1 MPPVVAAIAAVAA
14 WTVTVAGVSIAA
26 GSILIGVIVST
37 GLTLA
42 AQAIIGRPKSL
53 LDRGQTVSFRSPAAA
68 AQIVYG
74 ETRVSG
80 PIVFMATSG
89 FGNATDN
96 KFLWVSVALAG
107 HEVESIG
114 DVYLNDEVVQ
124 FDTEES
130 GTISYADSAFTWP
143 YLGGAQGR
151 ASTAPAGGLRDW
163 AWVLKRLGTYDQPVQ
178 ANVAMGKPS
187 LALTAITPADTFKGI
202 AYLAGTFCHK
212 PDKFPSGPPNMS
224 AIVKGRK
231 VYDPRVGA
239 HDIDDPTTWE
249 WSDNP
254 ALCLADYL
262 RGCPMLVAAGVVKRP
277 YGIGASDN
285 AIDWDSVIEAAN
297 ICDESIPFSGGTQKR
312 YTCNGTI
319 DTDVSPKNAIPAIAS
334 SMAGSVAYSGGLW
347 KIYAGAYRTPT
358 VSLDEND
365 QCGPAKTQARRARR
379 DLFNGIKGKF
389 RGPASFYQTTDF
401 PNVSSAAFI
410 EQDNGEEIW
419 QEVELPFTDN
429 AATCQRIAKID
440 LYRNRSQIIT
450 ERTFKLSAL
459 GTQVGDVIL
468 LTDARKGWNEKPFEI
483 TRWSLRMDRDSSGA
497 PAMVIDMTLA
507 ETSAAIYDWDASEE
521 QLLREQPS
529 TNLPRPW
536 VVAVPGAPGIVESL
550 YSTRD
555 GSGVKT
561 RVTLSWVDAGEGY
574 FLDYIPEFK
583 PTAETDWQPLPAVTG
598 TSISIDDVAAGVYD
612 FRVKT
617 RNTLGVSS
625 EYSTSLGL
633 TVYGLGAAP
642 SALAGLG
649 IQPLGNQA
657 VLAWDQAL
665 DLDVRE
671 GGKIEFRHSPAL
683 SGVTWANSTQI
694 REAVSGQQ
702 SYANVPLKAG
712 TYIVRPVDS
721 SGIPG
726 ETTSVTTKQASING
740 FAALSGSPVTEE
752 TSFAGTHSGT
762 VGSGS
767 VLKLAN
773 SQLWDDIPDLDALGT
788 NIDETGGI
796 SESGVYTFANAYDFG
811 SVTRAR
817 LTSKIAAS
825 ITSIL
830 SNIDDIEALIDDWD
844 SFDGD
849 QTGGQADAW
858 VEYRQTDD
866 DPSGSPTWTSWQRLD
881 TAEVE
886 CRGVQFRA
894 QLRSYDTAYN
904 IEITTLQVAAESRS

>member
-1 MPPVVAAIAAVAA
+1 MPPVVAAVAAVISA
-14 WTVTVAGVSIAA
+14 
-26 GSILIGVIVST
+26 IGVGAATAAIVAEIVVGIALS
-37 GLTLA
+37 A
-42 AQAIIGRPKSL
+42 ALGEASKAIAGKPKSL
-53 LDRGQTVSFRSPAAA
+53 NDRGQTIAFRSPAAA

-80 PIVFMATSG
+80 PIVFMSTTGYNSE
-89 FGNATDN
+89 TDN
-96 KFLWVSVALAG
+96 RFLWISVALAG
-107 HEVESIG
+107 HEVEAIG
-114 DVYLNDEVVQ
+114 DVFFSDEVVQ
-124 FDTEES
+124 FDTEAS
-130 GTISYADSAFTWP
+130 GTASGAYSL
-143 YLGGAQGR
+143 LGGAQGT
-151 ASTAPAGGLRDW
+151 ASSSPAGGLRNH
-163 AWVLKRLGTYDQPVQ
+163 AWIIKRLGTFDQAPP
-178 ANVAMGKPS
+178 ANAR
-187 LALTAITPADTFKGI
+187 AIRWISDLIAASDSFKGI
-202 AYLAGTFCHK
+202 AAIHGTFAHNN
-212 PDKFPSGPPNMS
+212 DKFPSGPPNMS
-224 AIVKGRK
+224 AVVKGRK
-231 VYDPRVGA
+231 VYDPRIGA
-239 HDIDDPTTWE
+239 HSINDPTTWE

-262 RGCPMLVAAGVVKRP
+262 RGVPMLVAAGVVKRP
-277 YGIGASDN
+277 YGIGADDS
-285 AIDWDSVIEAAN
+285 AIDWDSVIAAAN
-297 ICDESIPFSGGTQKR
+297 ICDEPISYSGGTQKR
-312 YTCNGTI
+312 YTCNGSI

-347 KIYAGAYRTPT
+347 KIYAGAYKTPT
-358 VSLDEND
+358 VSLDESH

-379 DLFNGIKGKF
+379 DLFNSIKGKF

-401 PNVSSAAFI
+401 PNVSSATFV

-419 QEVELPFTDN
+419 NEVELPFTDN
-429 AATCQRIAKID
+429 AATCQRIAKIE
-440 LYRNRSQIIT
+440 LYRNRSQIVT

-468 LTDARKGWNEKPFEI
+468 LSDARKGWSEKPFEI

-497 PAMVIDMTLA
+497 PAMVIDMTLV
-507 ETSAAIYDWDASEE
+507 ETSSAVYNWDATEE
-521 QLLREQPS
+521 RLLAEQPA

-536 VVAVPGAPGIVESL
+536 VVAVPGSPAIVESL

-561 RVTLSWVDAGEGY
+561 RVTLSWADAGEGY

-583 PTAETDWQPLPAVTG
+583 PSADSTWQPLPAVTG
-598 TSISIDDVAAGVYD
+598 TSISIEDVAAGLYD

-657 VLAWDQAL
+657 VLAWGQSA

-671 GGKIEFRHSPAL
+671 GGRIEFRHSPAF

-712 TYIVRPVDS
+712 TYVVRAVDS
-721 SGIPG
+721 SGIAGP
-726 ETTSVTTKQASING
+726 ESSVSSKQASVNG
-740 FAALSGSPVTEE
+740 FSALSGSPVTEE
-752 TSFAGTHSGT
+752 TSFSGTHSNT

-767 VLKLAN
+767 ALKLAN
-773 SQLWDDIPDLDALGT
+773 SLLWDDIADLDALGT

-796 SESGVYTFANAYDFG
+796 AASGTYTFANAYDFG
-811 SVTRAR
+811 AVTRAR
-817 LTSKIAAS
+817 LTSKVSAT

-830 SNIDDIEALIDDWD
+830 SNIDDIAALIDDWD
-844 SFDGD
+844 SFDGNQD
-849 QTGGQADAW
+849 GGQADAW
-858 VEYRQTDD
+858 VEFRQTDD
-866 DPSGSPTWTSWQRLD
+866 NPAGSPTWSAWMRLD

-886 CRGVQFRA
+886 CRAVQFRA

-904 IEITTLQVAAESRS
+904 IELTTLQVAAEQRS

>member
-26 GSILIGVIVST
+26 GSIIIGVIVST

-53 LDRGQTVSFRSPAAA
+53 LDRGQTVSFRSAAAA

-74 ETRVSG
+74 ETRISG
-80 PIVFMATSG
+80 PIIFMATSG
-89 FGNATDN
+89 YGSATDN
-96 KFLWVSVALAG
+96 KLLWVSVALAG
-107 HEVESIG
+107 HEVDSIG
-114 DVYLNDEVVQ
+114 DVYIGDEIVQ
-124 FDTEES
+124 FDTESS
-130 GTISYADSAFTWP
+130 GTTSFADGSLSWP
-143 YLGGAQGR
+143 YLGGAQGT
-151 ASTAPAGGLRDW
+151 ASTAPAGGLRQW
-163 AWVLKRLGTYDQPVQ
+163 AWVLKRTGTHDQPVQ
-178 ANVAMGKPS
+178 WNVSAGRIPQ
-187 LALTAITPADTFKGI
+187 AAITPADTFKGV
-202 AYLAGTFCHK
+202 AYLAGTFLHK

-231 VYDPRVGA
+231 VYDPRNGA
-239 HDIDDPTTWE
+239 HDINDPLTWS

-277 YGIGASDN
+277 YGIGADDA

-297 ICDESIPFSGGTQKR
+297 ICDEPVAFSGGTQKR

-319 DTDVSPKNAIPAIAS
+319 DTDVSPKNALPAIAS

-358 VSLDEND
+358 VSLDESD

-379 DLFNGIKGKF
+379 DLFNGVKGKF
-389 RGPASFYQTTDF
+389 RGPASFFQTTDF
-401 PNVSSAAFI
+401 PSVSSATFI
-410 EQDNGEEIW
+410 DQDNGEEIW

-429 AATCQRIAKID
+429 AAMCQRIAKID
-440 LYRNRSQIIT
+440 LFRNRSQIVT

-468 LTDARKGWNEKPFEI
+468 LSDARKGWTSKPFEI

-521 QLLREQPS
+521 QLLREQPA

-561 RVTLSWVDAGEGY
+561 RVTLSWSASGEGY
-574 FLDYIPEFK
+574 FLDYIAEFK
-583 PTAETDWQPLPAVTG
+583 PSAETEWQPLPAVTG

-633 TVYGLGAAP
+633 TVYGLGAPPA
-642 SALAGLG
+642 ALAGLG

-657 VLAWDQAL
+657 VLAWDQSA

-683 SGVTWANSTQI
+683 TGVTWANSTQI

-712 TYIVRPVDS
+712 TYVVRPVDS
-721 SGIPG
+721 SGIAGP
-726 ETTSVTTKQASING
+726 ETSVTTKQASVNG
-740 FAALSGSPVTEE
+740 FTALSGSPVTEE
-752 TSFAGTHSGT
+752 TAFSGT
-762 VGSGS
+762 KTNTVGGGS

-773 SQLWDDIPDLDALGT
+773 SLLWDDIADLDALGT
-788 NIDETGGI
+788 TIDETGGI
-796 SESGVYTFANAYDFG
+796 SASGSYTFTNAYDFG
-811 SVTRAR
+811 AVTRAR
-817 LTSKIAAS
+817 LTSKISAS

-830 SNIDDIEALIDDWD
+830 SNIDDIAALIDDWD
-844 SFDGD
+844 SFDGNQD
-849 QTGGQADAW
+849 GGQADAW

-866 DPSGSPTWTSWQRLD
+866 NPGGSPVWTSWQRLD

-886 CRGVQFRA
+886 CRAVQFRA

-904 IEITTLQVAAESRS
+904 IEITTLQVAAEQRS

>member
-1 MPPVVAAIAAVAA
+1 MPPVIAAIAAVAA
-14 WTVTVAGVSIAA
+14 WTITVAGTSIAV
-26 GSILIGVIVST
+26 GSIIVGTVIST
-37 GLTLA
+37 GLSLA
-42 AQAIIGRPKSL
+42 AQALMGRPKSL
-53 LDRGQTVSFRSPAAA
+53 SDRGQTVPFRAAA
-68 AQIVYG
+68 AAAPIIFG

-80 PIVFMATSG
+80 PIVFMATTGYGSE
-89 FGNATDN
+89 NDN
-96 KFLWVSVALAG
+96 RYLWISVALAG
-107 HEVESIG
+107 HEVDSIG
-114 DVYLNDEVVQ
+114 DIYFGDEVVQ
-124 FDTEES
+124 FDTEAS
-130 GTISYADSAFTWP
+130 GQTSFANGARYMNLI
-143 YLGGAQGR
+143 GGAKG
-151 ASTAPAGGLRDW
+151 SGSDAPAGGLRGM
-163 AWVLKRLGTYDQPVQ
+163 AWVIPRLGTYDQAPP
-178 ANVAMGKPS
+178 ANAR
-187 LALTAITPADTFKGI
+187 AIPWISDLISASDTFKGI
-202 AYLAGTFCHK
+202 ACLHGTFAHNN
-212 PDKFPSGPPNMS
+212 DKFPSGPPNMS
-224 AIVKGRK
+224 AVVRGAK
-231 VYDPRVGA
+231 VYDPRDPA
-239 HDIDDPTTWE
+239 QDINDPTTWT
-249 WSDNP
+249 WSNNP
-254 ALCLADYL
+254 ALCLAHYL

-277 YGIGASDN
+277 YGIGAADS
-285 AIDWDSVIEAAN
+285 AIDWDAVIEAAN
-297 ICDESIPFSGGTQKR
+297 ICDEPVSYSGGTQKR

-319 DTDVSPKNAIPAIAS
+319 DSDVPPKDAIKALAS
-334 SMAGSVAYSGGLW
+334 AMAGTVAYSGGLW
-347 KIYAGAYRTPT
+347 KIFAGAYRTPT
-358 VSLDEND
+358 VSLDESD

-379 DLFNGIKGKF
+379 DLFNGVKGKF

-401 PNVSSAAFI
+401 PSISSAIFVG
-410 EQDNGEEIW
+410 QDNDEEIW
-419 QEVELPFTDN
+419 QDVELPFTDN
-429 AATCQRIAKID
+429 AAMCQRIAKID
-440 LYRNRSQIIT
+440 LYRNRSQIVT

-459 GTQVGDVIL
+459 GTQVGDVIRL
-468 LTDARKGWNEKPFEI
+468 SDTRKGWDEKTFEI
-483 TRWSLRMDRDSSGA
+483 MRWVLRMDRDENGL

-507 ETSAAIYDWDASEE
+507 ETSSAIYDWDASEE
-521 QLLREQPS
+521 RLLAEQPA

-536 VVAVPGAPGIVESL
+536 VVAPPGAPGIVESL

-561 RVTLSWVDAGEGY
+561 RVTLSWSAAGEGY

-583 PTAETDWQPLPAVTG
+583 PATDTEWQALPAVTG

-617 RNTLGVSS
+617 RNSLGVSS

-642 SALAGLG
+642 SALTGLG

-657 VLAWDQAL
+657 VLAWDQSI

-671 GGKIEFRHSPAL
+671 GGRIEFRHSPAT

-726 ETTSVTTKQASING
+726 ATTSVTTKQASVNG
-740 FAALSGSPVTEE
+740 FTALSGSPVTEE

-762 VGSGS
+762 VGGGS

-773 SQLWDDIPDLDALGT
+773 SLLWDDIADLDALGT

-796 SESGVYTFANAYDFG
+796 ASTGVYTFANAYDFG
-811 SVTRAR
+811 AVTRAR
-817 LTSKIAAS
+817 LTSKVSAT

-830 SNIDDIEALIDDWD
+830 SNIDDIAALIDDWD

-866 DPSGSPTWTSWQRLD
+866 NPSGSPTWSSWMRLD

-886 CRGVQFRA
+886 CRAVQFRA

-904 IEITTLQVAAESRS
+904 IEITTLQVAAEQRS

>member
-1 MPPVVAAIAAVAA
+1 MPPVVAAVAAALTAIGVGAATAVIAAEIIV
-14 WTVTVAGVSIAA
+14 
-26 GSILIGVIVST
+26 SILISQGLNLIIAST
-37 GLTLA
+37 
-42 AQAIIGRPKSL
+42 REKPKSL
-53 LDRGQTVSFRSPAAA
+53 NDRGQTVAFRSPAAA
-68 AQIVYG
+68 AQIIYG
-74 ETRVSG
+74 QTRVSG
-80 PIVFMATSG
+80 PIIFMSTTGYSQE
-89 FGNATDN
+89 TDN
-96 KFLWVSVALAG
+96 RYLWISVALAG
-107 HEVESIG
+107 HEVEEIG
-114 DVYLNDEVVQ
+114 DVLFADEVVT

-130 GTISYADSAFTWP
+130 GTTSAANGARF
-143 YLGGAQGR
+143 YNLIGGAQGT
-151 ASTAPAGGLRDW
+151 SGSAPAGGLRGM
-163 AWVLKRLGTYDQPVQ
+163 AWVIKRLGTYDQAPP
-178 ANVAMGKPS
+178 ANARAIPWIS
-187 LALTAITPADTFKGI
+187 DLITASDSFKGI
-202 AYLAGTFCHK
+202 AAIHGTFAHNN
-212 PDKFPSGPPNMS
+212 DKFPSGPPNMS
-224 AIVKGRK
+224 AVVKGRK

-239 HDIDDPTTWE
+239 HDINDPTTWE

-262 RGCPMLVAAGVVKRP
+262 RGVPMLVAAGVIKRP
-277 YGIGASDN
+277 YGIGAEDT

-297 ICDESIPFSGGTQKR
+297 ICDEPISYSGGTQKR

-319 DTDVSPKNAIPAIAS
+319 DSDVSPKNALPAIAS
-334 SMAGSVAYSGGLW
+334 AMAGSVAYSGGLW
-347 KIYAGAYRTPT
+347 KIYAGAYKTPT
-358 VSLDEND
+358 VSLDEDD

-379 DLFNGIKGKF
+379 DLFNGVKGKF
-389 RGPASFYQTTDF
+389 RGPASYYQTTDF
-401 PNVSSAAFI
+401 PNVSSDTFI
-410 EQDNGEEIW
+410 AQDNGEEIW
-419 QEVELPFTDN
+419 NEVELPFTDN
-429 AATCQRIAKID
+429 AAMCQRIAKIE
-440 LYRNRSQIIT
+440 LYRNRSQIVT

-468 LTDARKGWNEKPFEI
+468 LSDARKGWNEKPFEI

-497 PAMVIDMTLA
+497 PAMVIDMTLI
-507 ETSAAIYDWDASEE
+507 ETSSAVYDWDASEE
-521 QLLREQPS
+521 RLLAEQPA

-536 VVAVPGAPGIVESL
+536 VVAVPGAPAIVESL

-561 RVTLSWVDAGEGY
+561 RVTLSWSEAGEGY

-583 PTAETDWQPLPAVTG
+583 ASSSSTWQPLPAVTG
-598 TSISIDDVAAGVYD
+598 TSITIEDVAAGTYD

-633 TVYGLGAAP
+633 TVYGLGAPPA
-642 SALAGLG
+642 AITGLG

-657 VLAWDQAL
+657 VLAWDQSA

-671 GGKIEFRHSPAL
+671 GGKIEFRHSPAT

-712 TYIVRPVDS
+712 TYVIRAVDS
-721 SGIPG
+721 SGIAGP
-726 ETTSVTTKQASING
+726 ETSVSSKQASVNG
-740 FAALSGSPVTEE
+740 FTALSGSPVTEE
-752 TSFAGTHSGT
+752 TSFAGTHSNT
-762 VGSGS
+762 VGGGS

-773 SQLWDDIPDLDALGT
+773 SQLWDDITDLDALGT

-796 SESGVYTFANAYDFG
+796 AASGTYTFANAYDFG
-811 SVTRAR
+811 AVTRAR
-817 LTSKIAAS
+817 LTSKISAT

-830 SNIDDIEALIDDWD
+830 SNIDDIAAMIDDWD

-849 QTGGQADAW
+849 QDGGQADAW
-858 VEYRQTDD
+858 IEFRQTDD
-866 DPSGSPTWTSWQRLD
+866 NPSGSPTWSAWMRLD

-886 CRGVQFRA
+886 CRAVQFRA

-904 IEITTLQVAAESRS
+904 IEITTLQVAAEQRS